1 MYIKDVDRNDHGELT
16 GTLYKSSAD
25 IFEMREYEDLTVSF
39 KVNFKGEN
47 VFLVD
52 PEDTMSP
59 ITTTTGANGIY
70 FKRVKLDERPGF
82 VLKMEKGEHYWAFP
96 DRTDNNEY
104 PVYADVREANRNSA
118 TRFKFEE
125 QS

>member
-1 MYIKDVDRNDHGELT
+1 MYIKDVSGNDHGELT

-25 IFEMREYEDLTVSF
+25 IFEMTEYEDLTVSF
-39 KVNFKGEN
+39 TVNFKGEN

-52 PEDTMSP
+52 RKNTNLP
-59 ITTTTGANGIY
+59 ITTCTGDNAIY
-70 FKRVKLDERPGF
+70 FKRVKLDGLPGF
-82 VLKMEKGEHYWAFP
+82 VLKMENGEHYWAFP